1 MTSVQKDDVLTVLDE
16 ILAVSASMLDL
27 AHAQDWIGIANL
39 EITREALL
47 KAVFEGTDRPSPEA
61 LTAMVRQVLE
71 SDRELIALGT
81 QARGELAAALGQMRQ
96 ARRAQAA
103 YSETGGE

>member
-81 QARGELAAALGQMRQ
+81 QARGEFAAALGQMRQ